1 MRAVGRTYAGAPIC
15 LRSYSPQSASRF
27 IPYVAVEAVMNS
39 PAPLPANRVDH
50 ASSDALE
57 DCVEQTVVQVR
68 EAANELTAQNGRL
81 DPEPRTESMRADY
94 SRNPVRALAI
104 GMACLLAAMAAVI
117 AFG

>member
-1 MRAVGRTYAGAPIC
+1 
-15 LRSYSPQSASRF
+15 
-27 IPYVAVEAVMNS
+27 MNS
-39 PAPLPANRVDH
+39 PAPLPTHRVDH

-94 SRNPVRALAI
+94 SRNPVWALAI
-104 GMACLLAAMAAVI
+104 GTACLLAATASVI